1 VNPLA
6 QPRFA
11 IPNSHKDLSGFGL
24 TPNLLLNLPMSE
36 RVLMTA
42 ARTIPGALYGV
53 GASLV
58 IHLDDKMTMKTH
70 RWMAQDSFVFY
81 GLIDDWHFFITL
93 LIVFR
98 GPSAL

>member
-1 VNPLA
+1 
-6 QPRFA
+6 
-11 IPNSHKDLSGFGL
+11 
-24 TPNLLLNLPMSE
+24 
-36 RVLMTA
+36 MTA

-81 GLIDDWHFFITL
+81 GLIHNCHFLKTL
-93 LIVFR
+93 LSSIKAFC
-98 GPSAL
+98 P